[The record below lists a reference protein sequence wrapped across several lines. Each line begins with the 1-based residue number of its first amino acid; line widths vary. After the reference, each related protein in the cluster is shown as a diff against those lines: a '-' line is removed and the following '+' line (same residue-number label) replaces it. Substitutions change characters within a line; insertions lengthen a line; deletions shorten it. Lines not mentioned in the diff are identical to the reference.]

1 MNAQVAVQY
10 AVARRGVPAP
20 VSFRR
25 WAQAALARRRRPAAL
40 VVRVVGGAEMA
51 RLNRRYRGKSG
62 ATNVLSFPFAAP
74 LPQAR
79 DTLGDVV
86 ICAPCVRR
94 EAREQ
99 GKPVRAHWAH
109 LTVHGVL
116 HLLGYDHNGEGEAR
130 VMEGLE
136 AKILGALGYP
146 DPYRGGDC
154 DGR

>member
-10 AVARRGVPAP
+10 AVARRDVPAP

-25 WAQAALARRRRPAAL
+25 WAQAALARRRRAAAL

-74 LPQAR
+74 LAQAR
-79 DTLGDVV
+79 ETLGDVV
-86 ICAPCVRR
+86 ICAPRVRR

-116 HLLGYDHNGEGEAR
+116 HLLGYDHNGEREAR

-136 AKILGALGYP
+136 VKILGALGYP
-146 DPYRGGDC
+146 DPYRGGGC